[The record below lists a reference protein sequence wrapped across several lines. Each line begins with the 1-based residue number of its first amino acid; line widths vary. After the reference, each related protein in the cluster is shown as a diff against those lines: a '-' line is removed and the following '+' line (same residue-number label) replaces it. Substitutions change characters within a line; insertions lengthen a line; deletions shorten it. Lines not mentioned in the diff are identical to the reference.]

1 MDILKFFILLNSSI
15 RPEKFEQQDIFIKL
29 NILDDI
35 SPSLFKVVTRL
46 CLPTCYSVYILN
58 IILLKA

>member
-15 RPEKFEQQDIFIKL
+15 RPEKFEQQDTFIKL

-35 SPSLFKVVTRL
+35 SLSLFKVVTRL
-46 CLPTCYSVYILN
+46 CLSTCYSVYILN